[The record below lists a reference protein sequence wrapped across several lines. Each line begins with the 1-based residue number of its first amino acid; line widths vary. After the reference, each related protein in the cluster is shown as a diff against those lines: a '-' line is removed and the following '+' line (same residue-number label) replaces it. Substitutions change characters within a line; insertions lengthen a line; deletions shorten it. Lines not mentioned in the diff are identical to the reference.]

1 MTGSEPV
8 GGGSG
13 LKESGPPASR
23 RLNPPQR
30 TLFGPDLSNPSPRA
44 VQGLI
49 ASLEGAHDAD
59 FQRVLGEVRR
69 LGAYLFQTRNGE
81 VAILPAL
88 EEAAPEAVLRSLV
101 PSDSR
106 VVVGVCGAYG
116 ERLAAI
122 AQSLGYDVRIVE
134 GARGSPV
141 ALDAARDAVR
151 SARPAAVLLLHGEG
165 ATGVLQPFEGMAE
178 VCRAAGAL
186 LLVDASFSL
195 AAVDLP
201 FDALGID
208 AAWSGTQ
215 RGLSALPGLTLVAL
229 SVAARERLPS
239 AAPGAGVYLDLRR
252 ALDGAYDTFPAP
264 LLYALDEV
272 LQLCADQGLAYR
284 FSRIANRQQ
293 ALIRGVEAMGLTVA
307 ATPEA
312 RLPSVTAVRVPDG
325 VDGEEIRLQLLGRFR
340 LEIGGPV
347 DRALGPVW
355 RVGIMGHSAAP
366 ANILLFLSALE
377 VLLETQGWPVRRGE
391 GTRAALGV
399 LEW

>member
-1 MTGSEPV
+1 
-8 GGGSG
+8 
-13 LKESGPPASR
+13 
-23 RLNPPQR
+23 
-30 TLFGPDLSNPSPRA
+30 
-44 VQGLI
+44 LI
-49 ASLEGAHDAD
+49 ASLEGTHDGD
-59 FQRVLGEVRR
+59 FRRVFGEARR
-69 LGAYLFQTRNGE
+69 LAAYLFQTQGGE

-101 PSDSR
+101 PSGSR
-106 VVVGVCGAYG
+106 VVVGTCGAYG

-134 GARGSPV
+134 GARGYAVP
-141 ALDAARDAVR
+141 LDAVR
-151 SARPAAVLLLHGEG
+151 EVVRGERPRAVLLLHGEG
-165 ATGVLQPFEGMAE
+165 ATGVLQPLEAVAE
-178 VCRAAGAL
+178 SCRAAGTL
-186 LLVDASFSL
+186 LMVDASFTL

-201 FDALGID
+201 FDAMGID

-229 SVAARERLPS
+229 SALARERLSSTAP
-239 AAPGAGVYLDLRR
+239 AAPAYLDLRR

-293 ALIRGVEAMGLTVA
+293 ALIRGLEAMGLVVA
-307 ATPEA
+307 AAPGA

-325 VDGEEIRLQLLGRFR
+325 VDGEEIRRQLLARFR

-377 VLLETQGWPVRRGE
+377 VLLETQEWIVRRRGE